1 MHESSLMCPSQ
12 SPKAPNSPPRAL
24 DSADYLPFSNED
36 SLRGNHPPPHS
47 PPIFYGAWTDDRV
60 SVCIQR
66 LTFIITFHILS
77 FFLGGGGGGLN
88 S

>member
-12 SPKAPNSPPRAL
+12 SPKAPNSPPPAL

-77 FFLGGGGGGLN
+77 FFLGGGAV
-88 S
+88 